1 METLTE
7 FQWMERY
14 IRDPEGEMDGFW
26 DSGVPIW
33 VDWRDYDEWIIQS
46 VCERLPEGAR
56 FHWEMRDSRLPRG
69 ADILLGRDGVLE
81 AIPYAPE
88 RMDRDTTLKAV
99 QAQLDP
105 DWQLRC
111 FARSLADDTV
121 GFCLLSTAEWRTLE
135 ESFGFQ
141 AVARQFQPIGPG
153 SCIFG

>member
-56 FHWEMRDSRLPRG
+56 FHWTAACPGARTSCWGGTGFWRQSPMPRSAWTG
-69 ADILLGRDGVLE
+69 
-81 AIPYAPE
+81 
-88 RMDRDTTLKAV
+88 TL
-99 QAQLDP
+99 
-105 DWQLRC
+105 R
-111 FARSLADDTV
+111 
-121 GFCLLSTAEWRTLE
+121 
-135 ESFGFQ
+135 
-141 AVARQFQPIGPG
+141 
-153 SCIFG
+153 

>member
-14 IRDPEGEMDGFW
+14 IRDPEG
-26 DSGVPIW
+26 
-33 VDWRDYDEWIIQS
+33 
-46 VCERLPEGAR
+46 AR
-56 FHWEMRDSRLPRG
+56 FHWEIRDSRLPRG
-69 ADILLGRDGVLE
+69 SDILLGRDGVLE

-99 QAQLDP
+99 LDP

-111 FARSLADDTV
+111 FACSLADDTV

-135 ESFGFQ
+135 EFFGSQ
-141 AVARQFQPIGPG
+141 AMARQFQPIGPG
-153 SCIFG
+153 SCIFGFG